1 MIEKKDELT
10 VAQNFLIILKDFHKN
25 NKNEFDTQ
33 KLAKIYSNVK
43 KIEEGNLGENEKKY
57 LKELQDFTFQ
67 SSSFKN
73 FYNDRLV
80 EDINIELEKIT
91 KIEMLIEKNIKTLID
106 IGNRINNNQI
116 KEVANKAIKD
126 KDNFK
131 TYDDL
136 QNANKNYAE
145 LIKKFTNYE
154 NEINIT
160 KNYLQQLD
168 TYLDNDPFTENAVEI
183 SDIIEKLKTIIEE
196 NDFYNNIS
204 SINVDTASFI
214 NKNNIRPPTFI
225 EKNNI
230 SIEKINIKKYAQA
243 NLNYRKDPTP
253 YSSILGT
260 INKGSQVQV
269 IGKLKYGN
277 QDWFE
282 IKINNNLIAYSSAK
296 YLLDNPPKKVKY
308 EKVKNESK
316 TIDNKNAINKILKGP
331 YKFYTDGSCT
341 GKDCVDAATFK
352 KVCSKL
358 ESISYRVAKDWRF
371 DPYNRDD
378 IGAVK
383 FKSSTWNSNKNT
395 CEMDLIISTTY
406 KGNSI
411 YKTARWCKVTK
422 IGDLDDKPGS
432 TYAIDMFSHTCSIR

>member
-1 MIEKKDELT
+1 
-10 VAQNFLIILKDFHKN
+10 
-25 NKNEFDTQ
+25 
-33 KLAKIYSNVK
+33 
-43 KIEEGNLGENEKKY
+43 
-57 LKELQDFTFQ
+57 
-67 SSSFKN
+67 
-73 FYNDRLV
+73 
-80 EDINIELEKIT
+80 
-91 KIEMLIEKNIKTLID
+91 
-106 IGNRINNNQI
+106 GNRINNNQI

-168 TYLDNDPFTENAVEI
+168 TYLDNDPFAENAVEI

-204 SINVDTASFI
+204 SINLDTASFI
-214 NKNNIRPPTFI
+214 DKNNIRPPTFI

-282 IKINNNLIAYSSAK
+282 IKINNNLIAY
-296 YLLDNPPKKVKY
+296 
-308 EKVKNESK
+308 
-316 TIDNKNAINKILKGP
+316 
-331 YKFYTDGSCT
+331 
-341 GKDCVDAATFK
+341 
-352 KVCSKL
+352 
-358 ESISYRVAKDWRF
+358 
-371 DPYNRDD
+371 
-378 IGAVK
+378 
-383 FKSSTWNSNKNT
+383 
-395 CEMDLIISTTY
+395 
-406 KGNSI
+406 
-411 YKTARWCKVTK
+411 
-422 IGDLDDKPGS
+422 
-432 TYAIDMFSHTCSIR
+432 

>member
-1 MIEKKDELT
+1 

-196 NDFYNNIS
+196 NDFYNNI
-204 SINVDTASFI
+204 
-214 NKNNIRPPTFI
+214 
-225 EKNNI
+225 
-230 SIEKINIKKYAQA
+230 
-243 NLNYRKDPTP
+243 
-253 YSSILGT
+253 
-260 INKGSQVQV
+260 
-269 IGKLKYGN
+269 
-277 QDWFE
+277 
-282 IKINNNLIAYSSAK
+282 
-296 YLLDNPPKKVKY
+296 
-308 EKVKNESK
+308 
-316 TIDNKNAINKILKGP
+316 
-331 YKFYTDGSCT
+331 
-341 GKDCVDAATFK
+341 
-352 KVCSKL
+352 
-358 ESISYRVAKDWRF
+358 
-371 DPYNRDD
+371 
-378 IGAVK
+378 
-383 FKSSTWNSNKNT
+383 
-395 CEMDLIISTTY
+395 
-406 KGNSI
+406 
-411 YKTARWCKVTK
+411 
-422 IGDLDDKPGS
+422 
-432 TYAIDMFSHTCSIR
+432 